1 MLERVASYIWG
12 TGLLVLLLGTGL
24 CLSFR
29 LRFFQFWGWKTILR
43 RTFGSLR
50 TKSGKGG
57 ASLTQFQTFSTAL
70 AAAMGTGN
78 ILGVAAALCLGGAG
92 AIFWMWVSALLG
104 MALTY
109 SENVL
114 ALRYARTLPD
124 GTKAGG
130 PMAYLRFGLHSPVL
144 AVFYSLCCIGASLGM
159 GNMTQS
165 SAISTLAAEAFSLP
179 PLWTGIGVT
188 LLLGI
193 ILLRGTHSTGKVIQ
207 WLMPVLSAVYLL
219 AALGVIFRNAAA
231 LPAAFGQIFREAFGL
246 HAVGGGISGAVLQR
260 AVQTGLRHG
269 IFSNEAGLGSSALVH
284 AGGSSE
290 DAQLQGMWSMVEV
303 ALDTLVCCTL
313 TALAVLTSGAMTQ
326 ADNAGGI
333 ISAAFSGVFGQAAPE
348 LMAGITA
355 LFAFCTL
362 IGWCCCGE
370 QAVRYSLLTD
380 PCLSAGVRE
389 YVTGDPIH
397 RMHWKASAHAGTLL
411 MRQEE
416 RTARQTATVLLAL
429 ESHRP
434 DAGQMTPDS
443 ELLEHTI
450 RVCVQCLW
458 EFCSNGWQVR
468 LCVGERNA
476 KGNPIATPYGAG
488 NTMYHRLLQQLAE
501 LQLQDVLSMPRL
513 LSLSASRMT
522 QETVLLITPY
532 TDRRV
537 ARWKQQSGGLVLVTG
552 HAHDSGNCADAVV
565 PAPEYLR
572 NGEAAL

>member
-193 ILLRGTHSTGKVIQ
+193 ILLRGTRSTGKVIQ

-269 IFSNEAGLGSSALVH
+269 VFSNEAGLGSNALVH

-348 LMAGITA
+348 MMAGITA

-370 QAVRYSLLTD
+370 QAVRYLAAA
-380 PCLSAGVRE
+380 LSGAVLSGSRRRGCGFPAVGV
-389 YVTGDPIH
+389 
-397 RMHWKASAHAGTLL
+397 GTLRH
-411 MRQEE
+411 RQRAYGCAE
-416 RTARQTATVLLAL
+416 
-429 ESHRP
+429 P
-434 DAGQMTPDS
+434 AGAAAS
-443 ELLEHTI
+443 
-450 RVCVQCLW
+450 
-458 EFCSNGWQVR
+458 
-468 LCVGERNA
+468 GETDRDTTRKIT
-476 KGNPIATPYGAG
+476 KGNTAQKNIPTG
-488 NTMYHRLLQQLAE
+488 NTPWEYFYLQQYFKVCINMRRPAISPE
-501 LQLQDVLSMPRL
+501 FPSRWA
-513 LSLSASRMT
+513 ASRHPFLHSSGAV
-522 QETVLLITPY
+522 QR
-532 TDRRV
+532 DR
-537 ARWKQQSGGLVLVTG
+537 
-552 HAHDSGNCADAVV
+552 
-565 PAPEYLR
+565 
-572 NGEAAL
+572 